1 MWRYWKVTGDMEA
14 KICIIACSD
23 ASGGYL
29 CWKMQKIADE
39 LVRLEVVD
47 YISGSAVCE
56 VMKKVNLSRGL

>member
-1 MWRYWKVTGDMEA
+1 MEA

-23 ASGGYL
+23 APGGYL